1 MSVVTNSGSSNVI
14 ISPAAPMFVKLEKVE
29 NIGERDTLE
38 TPQLTSIIN
47 PASAS
52 ISVSLVIFLI
62 LFRIGD
68 LTLTAEFMQK
78 IIENYITHGLIDG
91 TTTGG
96 VTMLKLPS
104 TLSHSP
110 GIFSNINVL
119 SAGVDGEPMKSADFS
134 RIVHQVAFY
143 EIKDSG
149 LSSQNSRAADETDQ
163 APRTADVLNAVLDM
177 DRLHQ
182 INYLASGGASAIVS
196 SIVLLCLTILFS
208 RTRSIEFYFFAQ
220 AIPSAS
226 TIAASLASSVV
237 GVVPSTSSGDTKE
250 GGAASVLH
258 CSPSSST
265 SVPLSQ
271 SSSIVH
277 SGSVSDSSLTSS
289 TVISTVPTTVSS
301 VIDRQPVKKRDGIH
315 SATRGVTPPLQ
326 PNSSTSQ
333 SIDVRDS
340 ACLRI
345 PSRVHRNDQWVSR
358 DQETLL
364 IREKN
369 ASNQQY
375 LQPHEDTHFNQ
386 ESLRQMEDARGPKRF
401 FIVLFLCNLP
411 SGYRNVLHFSFIFN
425 RNGRGRGRSSLTADL
440 PPDERRVTIL
450 ERNKAAAVRYRKRKK
465 EEHDEMISRV
475 QSLEQEKVKLSTQ
488 NEVLRREL
496 TRVNEKL
503 KLYQTHCVCRCGRI
517 TDAING
523 NSDSSVEVDTIS
535 LSQENDLNN
544 YPSQLIATIQPPK
557 KVSKQ

>member
-52 ISVSLVIFLI
+52 IS
-62 LFRIGD
+62 GD

-78 IIENYITHGLIDG
+78 VSAVNPFDMKFREANRRFSQGCQNIYEQSGLIDG

-134 RIVHQVAFY
+134 RIVHQ
-143 EIKDSG
+143 IKDSG

-182 INYLASGGASAIVS
+182 INYLASGGASAI
-196 SIVLLCLTILFS
+196 
-208 RTRSIEFYFFAQ
+208 AQ

-333 SIDVRDS
+333 SIDV
-340 ACLRI
+340 I
-345 PSRVHRNDQWVSR
+345 
-358 DQETLL
+358 
-364 IREKN
+364 
-369 ASNQQY
+369 
-375 LQPHEDTHFNQ
+375 
-386 ESLRQMEDARGPKRF
+386 
-401 FIVLFLCNLP
+401 
-411 SGYRNVLHFSFIFN
+411 
-425 RNGRGRGRSSLTADL
+425 
-440 PPDERRVTIL
+440 
-450 ERNKAAAVRYRKRKK
+450 
-465 EEHDEMISRV
+465 
-475 QSLEQEKVKLSTQ
+475 
-488 NEVLRREL
+488 
-496 TRVNEKL
+496 
-503 KLYQTHCVCRCGRI
+503 
-517 TDAING
+517 
-523 NSDSSVEVDTIS
+523 
-535 LSQENDLNN
+535 
-544 YPSQLIATIQPPK
+544 
-557 KVSKQ
+557 